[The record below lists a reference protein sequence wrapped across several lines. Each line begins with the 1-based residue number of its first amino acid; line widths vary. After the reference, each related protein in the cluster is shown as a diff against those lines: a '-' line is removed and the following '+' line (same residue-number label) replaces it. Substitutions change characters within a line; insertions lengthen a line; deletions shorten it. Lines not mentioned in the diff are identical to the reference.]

1 MKKELVVFVALFWR
15 FGITAPVSL
24 PILSQELDVLI
35 AELNDLS
42 DDFVDGQLLADAS
55 EKKMN
60 LIVLPFFN
68 WFSGI
73 NTTNK
78 KSPSTLTLD
87 QIAEYKRL
95 FIKYTKVYGSDD
107 ELYDYYNFGK
117 TFITLVDTINIL
129 KGDFSVLGIK
139 DVNQIEASKLS
150 QSILAHATA
159 YMAALS
165 FYIDFSKTAQK
176 GFKKP
181 FSVSLSDVYSETT
194 AYAQKVIS
202 LKDQIAPDSVIQP
215 FIPPVAS
222 HDLSDDYVDGQ
233 LLSDA
238 SEKKM
243 NLIVLPFFNWFSG
256 ISTTNKKNPSTLTP
270 DQIAEYNRLFI
281 KYTKVYGS
289 DDELYD
295 YYNFGKTFLTF
306 INAAN
311 ILKSDFS
318 ALGIKGADGVEASK
332 LSQSILDHANT
343 YVTALSFYI
352 DFSKTAQKGFKKPFS
367 VSLSDVYA
375 EVTACAQKVISLK
388 DQIVP
393 DSVIQP
399 FIPPVKPPVAQTP
412 AQSFILK
419 NFVNDNQLKNL
430 SIDELRSL
438 LVSFS
443 KILKNYTQDEFYSE
457 YKMWAAYVPT
467 RYWEIQ
473 FLAGVDGAA
482 NAFSLTYLNV
492 FKPAYLKNSNLLRDP
507 YLTQLNAVALEFSV
521 VYANAQVVIHDINNS
536 LYA

>member
-1 MKKELVVFVALFWR
+1 MKKEFVVFVALFWR
-15 FGITAPVSL
+15 FGITASVSL

-78 KSPSTLTLD
+78 K
-87 QIAEYKRL
+87 
-95 FIKYTKVYGSDD
+95 
-107 ELYDYYNFGK
+107 
-117 TFITLVDTINIL
+117 
-129 KGDFSVLGIK
+129 
-139 DVNQIEASKLS
+139 
-150 QSILAHATA
+150 
-159 YMAALS
+159 
-165 FYIDFSKTAQK
+165 
-176 GFKKP
+176 
-181 FSVSLSDVYSETT
+181 
-194 AYAQKVIS
+194 
-202 LKDQIAPDSVIQP
+202 
-215 FIPPVAS
+215 
-222 HDLSDDYVDGQ
+222 
-233 LLSDA
+233 
-238 SEKKM
+238 
-243 NLIVLPFFNWFSG
+243 
-256 ISTTNKKNPSTLTP
+256 NPSTLTP

-281 KYTKVYGS
+281 KYAKIYGS

-318 ALGIKGADGVEASK
+318 VLGIKDAGEVEANK

-343 YVTALSFYI
+343 YVTALSLYI

-367 VSLSDVYA
+367 VSLSDVYS
-375 EVTACAQKVISLK
+375 EITACAQKVVSLK
-388 DQIVP
+388 DQIVT

-399 FIPPVKPPVAQTP
+399 FIPPVKPPVKPPVAKTP

-467 RYWEIQ
+467 RYWEMQ
-473 FLAGVDGAA
+473 FLAGVDGAV
-482 NAFSLTYLNV
+482 NAFSLTYLNI

-507 YLTQLNAVALEFSV
+507 YLAQLNAVALEFSV
-521 VYANAQVVIHDINNS
+521 VYANAQLVIHDINNNS
-536 LYA
+536 FA